1 VKTLPRI
8 LAAATAVL
16 AIGGSVFA
24 TASPASAAGR
34 NGKCD
39 TGEFC
44 LYYNSGNKG
53 SVSDFT
59 GSVADYGAKQ
69 PKCYDFKSAGA
80 GKGKCV
86 KNHAASVWNRSKKT
100 VRVYFNSNYGGK
112 SQDFKPG
119 AKGNLTATLK
129 NNDAS
134 HEFLGSGG
142 TSKCSTAGTGDRRT
156 CAQAVA
162 WAKSHVT
169 RTYHRDYANR
179 CDHVVGLAYGFSA
192 SGSTSAYRHWL
203 AVPSRFK
210 HPGSTNVPA
219 GGLAFFSGG
228 YGHVMISI
236 GGGKFV
242 SNDINGKGTL
252 TVTTIGAIRSKWGKP
267 YLGWTQPWFQAN
279 H

>member
-1 VKTLPRI
+1 MRTLNKI
-8 LAAATAVL
+8 LTVATAVAAL
-16 AIGGSVFA
+16 GGSVLA
-24 TASPASAAGR
+24 TASPASAASR
-34 NGKCD
+34 NGKCES
-39 TGEFC
+39 GEFC
-44 LYYNSGNKG
+44 LYFNSGNKG

-59 GSVADYGAKQ
+59 GSVADYGTKQ
-69 PKCYDFKSAGA
+69 PSCFDFKGSGA

-86 KNHAASVWNRSKKT
+86 KNSAASVWNRSSKT
-100 VRVYFNSNYGGK
+100 VRVYFNSNYGGRY
-112 SQDFKPG
+112 QDFKAG
-119 AKGNLTATLK
+119 AKGNLNSGLK
-129 NNDAS
+129 NQNAS
-134 HEFLGSGG
+134 HEFAPGS
-142 TSKCSTAGTGDRRT
+142 TSKCSTAGLGDRRT

-162 WAKSHVT
+162 WAKSHIT
-169 RTYHRDYANR
+169 HTYHSDYANR

-203 AVPSRFK
+203 AVPSRYK

-242 SNDINGKGTL
+242 SNDIGGKGTL
-252 TVTTIGAIRSKWGKP
+252 TVTTIGAIKSKWGKP

>member
-1 VKTLPRI
+1 VHILNRI
-8 LAAATAVL
+8 LTAATAAVALGGAVL
-16 AIGGSVFA
+16 A
-24 TASPASAAGR
+24 TASPASAAAR
-34 NGKCD
+34 DGKCD
-39 TGEFC
+39 SGEFC

-69 PKCYDFKSAGA
+69 PKCYEFKSKGA

-86 KNHAASVWNRSKKT
+86 KNQAASVWNRTKKT
-100 VRVYFNSNYGGK
+100 VRVYYNSNYGGRY
-112 SQDFKPG
+112 QDFKAG
-119 AKGNLTATLK
+119 AKGNLNSALK
-129 NNDAS
+129 NQNAS
-134 HEFLGSGG
+134 HLVGPGSTAG
-142 TSKCSTAGTGDRRT
+142 CSTAGLGNRKT

-162 WAKSHVT
+162 WAKAHIT
-169 RTYHRDYANR
+169 HTYHRDYANR

-192 SGSTSAYRHWL
+192 SGSASAYRHWL
-203 AVPSRFK
+203 AVPSRYK

-236 GGGKFV
+236 GGGKFI
-242 SNDINGKGTL
+242 SNDINGRGTL
-252 TVTTIGAIRSKWGKP
+252 TVTTICAIKSKWGKP